1 MCDDCEWEDALNLV
15 EKIEEEAECVPE
27 RGEDFAASVLDKAKA
42 IGATIDEREHV
53 TEAQMDALKNMLSGL
68 ERWTRNA

>member
-1 MCDDCEWEDALNLV
+1 MCDDCEWEEALSLV
-15 EKIEEEAECVPE
+15 EQIEEEAECVPE

-42 IGATIDEREHV
+42 IGRTIDELEHV
-53 TEAQMDALKNMLSGL
+53 TEAQMAALENMLSGL